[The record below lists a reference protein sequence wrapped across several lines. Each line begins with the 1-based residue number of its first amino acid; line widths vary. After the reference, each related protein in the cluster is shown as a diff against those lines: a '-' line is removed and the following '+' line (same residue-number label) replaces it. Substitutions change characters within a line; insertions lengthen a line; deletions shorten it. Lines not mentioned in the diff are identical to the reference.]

1 MNTKIKNIVNVV
13 VFCVAVFGF
22 ALLCLV
28 LPKPEFLDSERRPAA
43 TFPTLSLE
51 SIMKDGLEYGD
62 SFMKQFDDK
71 YTPDNF
77 PFRDFFRNLK
87 SFVNTNVFNKSDKD
101 GVYVVD
107 GVAAEM
113 QEQIDKDSIAH
124 AAEKLTFIYEKFLKD
139 KGIKP
144 YMAIIPDKGYFLS
157 EANGYLSMDYD
168 AFIAEM
174 LASVEFMEYINIKD
188 SLEVGDYYASD
199 THWRQ
204 EQLVKIAEILVN
216 AMGGNYDSKF
226 EKNELDVDFY
236 GVYAGR
242 APKPLDAETI
252 YYLTNG
258 NLENVKVTDWEHGGK
273 EISLYDME
281 KAHGK
286 DAYDMFLSGELSKVT
301 IENPNAKTDRE
312 LVVFRD
318 SYGRSLL
325 PLMVED
331 YAKITVIDIRY
342 QIPQILLMGVNFENA
357 DVLFLYSTLI
367 LNNSSELK

>member
-1 MNTKIKNIVNVV
+1 MNTKIKNIVNCV
-13 VFCVAVFGF
+13 VFGILIFGF
-22 ALLCLV
+22 ALLFL
-28 LPKPEFLDSERRPAA
+28 LMPKPEFLNSERRPAA
-43 TFPTLSLE
+43 AFPELSLE

-62 SFMKQFDDK
+62 SFMKQFDDN

-87 SFVNTNVFNKSDKD
+87 STVNTYVFNKSDKD

-113 QEQIDKDSIAH
+113 QEKIDEESIAH
-124 AAEKLTFIYEKFLKD
+124 AAEKLSFIYEKFLKD

-144 YMAIIPDKGYFLS
+144 YMSIIPDKGYFLS
-157 EANGYLSMDYD
+157 EQNGYLSMDYSE
-168 AFIAEM
+168 FIEKM
-174 LASVEFMEYINIKD
+174 LSNVEFVEYIDITGKL
-188 SLEVGDYYASD
+188 SIEDYYSSD

-204 EQLVKIAEILVN
+204 EQLVDVAETIVN
-216 AMGGNYDSKF
+216 AMGGSYSSTF
-226 EKNELDVDFY
+226 ETNKLDVDFY
-236 GVYAGR
+236 GVYASR
-242 APKPLDAETI
+242 APKPLDPETI
-252 YYLTNG
+252 YYLTNK
-258 NLENVKVTDWEHGGK
+258 NLEGVKVIDWEHGGK

-281 KAHGK
+281 KAQSM

-312 LVVFRD
+312 LVIFRD

>member
-1 MNTKIKNIVNVV
+1 MNTKIKNIVNCV
-13 VFCVAVFGF
+13 VFGLLIFGF
-22 ALLCLV
+22 ALLFL
-28 LPKPEFLDSERRPAA
+28 LMPKPEFLDSERREPAA
-43 TFPTLSLE
+43 FPELSLE

-62 SFMKQFDDK
+62 SFMKQFDDN

-87 SFVNTNVFNKSDKD
+87 SFVNTYVFNKSDKD

-113 QEQIDKDSIAH
+113 QEQIREDQIAH
-124 AAEKLTFIYEKFLKD
+124 AAEKLTFIYEKYLKE

-144 YMAIIPDKGYFLS
+144 YMSIIPDKGYFLS

-168 AFIAEM
+168 EFIEKM
-174 LASVEFMEYINIKD
+174 LASVDFMEYINIKD

-216 AMGGNYDSKF
+216 GMGGKYDSKF
-226 EKNELDVDFY
+226 DVNELDVDFY

-301 IENPNAKTDRE
+301 IENPNAKTDKE

-331 YAKITVIDIRY
+331 YAKITIIDIRY

>member
-1 MNTKIKNIVNVV
+1 MVV
-13 VFCVAVFGF
+13 AIFGF
-22 ALLCLV
+22 AVLCLV

-43 TFPTLSLE
+43 AFPTLNLE
-51 SIMKDGLEYGD
+51 TIMKDGLEYGD
-62 SFMKQFDDK
+62 NFMKQFDDN

-87 SFVNTNVFNKSDKD
+87 SFVNTYVFNKSDKD

-113 QEQIDKDSIAH
+113 QEQIREDQIAH
-124 AAEKLTFIYEKFLKD
+124 AAEKLTFIYEKYLKD

-144 YMAIIPDKGYFLS
+144 YMSIIPDKGYFLS

-168 AFIAEM
+168 EFIEKM
-174 LASVEFMEYINIKD
+174 LSNVEFMEYINIKD
-188 SLEVGDYYASD
+188 SLEVEDFYASD

-204 EQLVKIAEILVN
+204 EQLVDIAALLVN
-216 AMGGNYDSKF
+216 GMGGNYDSKYDV
-226 EKNELDVDFY
+226 NTLDVDFY

-242 APKPLDAETI
+242 APKPLKSETI
-252 YYLTNG
+252 YYLTNA
-258 NLENVKVTDWEHGGK
+258 NMENIKVYDWENGK

-318 SYGRSLL
+318 SYGRSIL
-325 PLMVED
+325 PLMADD